1 MFEKVLVCLDGSRLS
16 EQIMPKIMEEARA
29 FGKVVLLRVIPNPDS
44 SVPLGVP
51 GVPGIPMRTDVML
64 KAFEEEVAEAPKYLE
79 GLSQQL
85 RVKGVDVECVVLQGR
100 PNENIVEY
108 AQENHFGLIAIATHG
123 HGGLRRVI
131 FGSTAEYVLKNSGV
145 PVLVIRP
152 KE

>member
-16 EQIMPKIMEEARA
+16 EQIMPKITEEARA

-44 SVPLGVP
+44 LVPLGVP

-64 KAFEEEVAEAPKYLE
+64 RAFEQEVAEAPKYLE
-79 GLSQQL
+79 SLAQQL
-85 RVKGVDVECVVLQGR
+85 QVKGVDVECVVLQGR
-100 PNENIVEY
+100 ANENIVEY
-108 AQENHFGLIAIATHG
+108 ARDNNVGLIAIATHG

-152 KE
+152 RE